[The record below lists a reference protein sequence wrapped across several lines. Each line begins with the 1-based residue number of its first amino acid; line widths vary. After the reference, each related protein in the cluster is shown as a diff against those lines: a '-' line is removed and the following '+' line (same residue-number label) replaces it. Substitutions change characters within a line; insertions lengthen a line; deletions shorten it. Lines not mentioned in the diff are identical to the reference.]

1 MRTELLILFV
11 FFYENN
17 TISIDFLDFMTV
29 FTIIEVLDLF
39 SYVKNVQQII
49 ILFVMIYKLLCGF
62 LTFWLFDIRIDLQ
75 IYIT

>member
-1 MRTELLILFV
+1 
-11 FFYENN
+11 
-17 TISIDFLDFMTV
+17 MTV